1 MELTLK
7 LKNNEL
13 QLIRIE
19 VLFFFKQVKFI
30 EEQNIAKQ
38 LVQIKS
44 RQK

>member
-7 LKNNEL
+7 LKNDEL
-13 QLIRIE
+13 LLICIE
-19 VLFFFKQVKFI
+19 VFFLEQVKYI